1 MLQEFVKNAPV
12 EVPDEIKSIVNDAAT
27 AIEARSEKLREYL
40 TNPESEVN
48 ISDLILT
55 DVLDGLLQRARD
67 FVTSMNKDKDDDS
80 ASDEDM
86 KSLERY
92 IKMNK
97 EQLEKVHETL
107 DVVRKFGCPSVDDP
121 DKFIDTLEKLVV
133 ALQSRGDD
141 LEMCK
146 ALPVEQWPDPESMTP
161 YFMDIIKSAGP
172 EIGMAMA
179 EALCIPDIAEL
190 AAEDMDEDKEKCKTV
205 EVKVCDGQLKVV
217 TEGFTPEEHGRIERF
232 FAREFDY
239 PLEQDEQE
247 ADGIFAEADKEHL
260 SRIKSFFASERDEV
274 NFKDAVAAIELELA
288 EHMNNA
294 ESVGVPYVV
303 DGIKHLVN
311 IPLDTALNYWK
322 SRGTD
327 DGLLNL
333 ISIIDLTRQIHNDMY
348 GEYIPLNDKFKL
360 DSEFVKCEG
369 VYKLIYDM
377 NK

>member
-1 MLQEFVKNAPV
+1 MQEFVNNAPV
-12 EVPDEIKSIVNDAAT
+12 EVPDEIKTIVNDAAT
-27 AIEARSEKLREYL
+27 AIEARSEKLKEYL
-40 TNPESEVN
+40 TNPESEVH

-67 FVTSMNKDKDDDS
+67 FVAKVDKDDDS

-86 KSLERY
+86 KLLERS

-107 DVVRKFGCPSVDDP
+107 DAVRKFGCPSLDSP
-121 DKFIDTLEKLVV
+121 DKFIAALETLVV

-146 ALPVEQWPDPESMTP
+146 SLPVVQWLDVESMTP
-161 YFMDIIKSAGP
+161 YYMDVIKSAGP
-172 EIGMAMA
+172 ELGMAMV
-179 EALCIPDIAEL
+179 EALGIPDLAEL
-190 AAEDMDEDKEKCKTV
+190 SAEDLDEEEDKEKCKTV

-260 SRIKSFFASERDEV
+260 SRIGSFFARGRDEV
-274 NFKDAVAAIELELA
+274 DTNDVVVDMERELA
-288 EHMNNA
+288 EYMCDE
-294 ESVGVPYVV
+294 ESVRVPYVV
-303 DGIKHLVN
+303 DGTKYAVD

-327 DGLLNL
+327 DGLFNL
-333 ISIIDLTRQIHNDMY
+333 IGIIDFTRQIHNDAY
-348 GEYIPLNDKFKL
+348 EEYIPLSDKFKL
-360 DSEFVKCEG
+360 DSEFTKCEG

>member
-1 MLQEFVKNAPV
+1 M
-12 EVPDEIKSIVNDAAT
+12 
-27 AIEARSEKLREYL
+27 
-40 TNPESEVN
+40 
-48 ISDLILT
+48 
-55 DVLDGLLQRARD
+55 
-67 FVTSMNKDKDDDS
+67 
-80 ASDEDM
+80 EDM
-86 KSLERY
+86 LPY
-92 IKMNK
+92 YMDMIK
-97 EQLEKVHETL
+97 V
-107 DVVRKFGCPSVDDP
+107 
-121 DKFIDTLEKLVV
+121 
-133 ALQSRGDD
+133 
-141 LEMCK
+141 
-146 ALPVEQWPDPESMTP
+146 
-161 YFMDIIKSAGP
+161 AGP
-172 EIGMAMA
+172 ELGTTLLLNTPEERVKNILLPLQKYAT
-179 EALCIPDIAEL
+179 ENVKE
-190 AAEDMDEDKEKCKTV
+190 EDEEKCKTV
-205 EVKVCDGQLKVV
+205 EVKVCDGQLKVA

-247 ADGIFAEADKEHL
+247 ADGIFAGADKEHL
-260 SRIKSFFASERDEV
+260 SRIKSFFARERDEV

-303 DGIKHLVN
+303 DGIKHLVD

-348 GEYIPLNDKFKL
+348 GEYIPLSDKFKL

>member
-1 MLQEFVKNAPV
+1 MQEFVNNAPV

-67 FVTSMNKDKDDDS
+67 FVTKVDKDDDP

-86 KSLERY
+86 KLLERS
-92 IKMNK
+92 IKMNS
-97 EQLEKVHETL
+97 EQLEKVHDTL
-107 DVVRKFGCPSVDDP
+107 DTARKFGCPFLDSP
-121 DKFIDTLEKLVV
+121 DKFIDALENLVV

-146 ALPVEQWPDPESMTP
+146 SLPVAQWPDVESMTP
-161 YFMDIIKSAGP
+161 YYMDVIKSAGP
-172 EIGMAMA
+172 EMGAVMA
-179 EALCIPDIAEL
+179 EALCIPDLAEL
-190 AAEDMDEDKEKCKTV
+190 AAEDGDEEDKEKCKTV

-260 SRIKSFFASERDEV
+260 SRIGSFFARERDEV

-303 DGIKHLVN
+303 DGIKHLVD

-348 GEYIPLNDKFKL
+348 GEYIPLSDKFKL

>member
-1 MLQEFVKNAPV
+1 MLQEFVNNAPV
-12 EVPDEIKSIVNDAAT
+12 EVPDEIKTIVNDAVT
-27 AIEARSEKLREYL
+27 AIEARSEKLKEYL
-40 TNPESEVN
+40 TNPESEVH

-67 FVTSMNKDKDDDS
+67 FVTKVDKDDDS

-86 KSLERY
+86 KLLEWS

-107 DVVRKFGCPSVDDP
+107 DAVRKFGCPSLDSP
-121 DKFIDTLEKLVV
+121 DKFIAALETLVV

-146 ALPVEQWPDPESMTP
+146 SLPVAQWLDVESMTP
-161 YFMDIIKSAGP
+161 YYMDVIKAAGP
-172 EIGMAMA
+172 ELGMAMV
-179 EALCIPDIAEL
+179 ESLGVPDLAEL
-190 AAEDMDEDKEKCKTV
+190 SAEDLDEEEDEKCKTV
-205 EVKVCDGQLKVV
+205 EVKVCNGQLKVV

-260 SRIKSFFASERDEV
+260 SRIGSFFASERDEA

-294 ESVGVPYVV
+294 KSVGVPYVV
-303 DGIKHLVN
+303 DGIKHLVD
-311 IPLDTALNYWK
+311 IPLDTALTYWE

-327 DGLLNL
+327 DSLLNL
-333 ISIIDLTRQIHNDMY
+333 IGIIDLTRQIHKDMY
-348 GEYIPLNDKFKL
+348 GEYIPLSDKFKL
-360 DSEFVKCEG
+360 DPEFTKCEG